1 VEGFGVS
8 DFVTTVKITNPDA
21 LNSEEMRELFDRT
34 FADPKFMVSNTK
46 ELVEYLQDHLSRE
59 DPGIHLWV
67 SCGSYNGLC
76 GMGIITTWTNPL
88 SPFPF
93 LVHLAAEIKE
103 AREPMRKAM
112 HDFLRGEG
120 FTNFGTHNC
129 SHLSDRTIFKIF
141 SKFGPAEAVG
151 SLILWQLED

>member
-1 VEGFGVS
+1 MMR
-8 DFVTTVKITNPDA
+8 DLVTAVKITNPNA
-21 LNSEEMRELFDRT
+21 LDSEEMRALFLRT
-34 FADPKFMVSNTK
+34 FADPKFMVSSTK
-46 ELVEYLQDHLSRE
+46 ELVAYLQDHLSQ
-59 DPGIHLWV
+59 DNPGIHLWV
-67 SCGSYNGLC
+67 SCSAGRGLC

-93 LVHLAAEIKE
+93 LVHFAAEIKD

-112 HDFLRGEG
+112 HDFMRSEG
-120 FTNFGTHNC
+120 YIAFGTHNV

-141 SKFGPAEAVG
+141 SKFGPAEVVG

>member
-1 VEGFGVS
+1 MS
-8 DFVTTVKITNPDA
+8 DLITTVKITNPDA
-21 LNSEEMRELFDRT
+21 LDSEEMRDLFLRT

-46 ELVEYLQDHLSRE
+46 ELVEYLQGHLAQE
-59 DPGIHLWV
+59 NPGIHLWV
-67 SCGSYNGLC
+67 SFAHEHGLC
-76 GMGIITTWTNPL
+76 GLGIVTTWTNPL

-93 LVHLAAEIKE
+93 LVHFAAETKE

-112 HDFLRGEG
+112 HDFMRGEG
-120 FTNFGTHNC
+120 FTRFGTHNC

-151 SLILWQLED
+151 SLIIWQLED